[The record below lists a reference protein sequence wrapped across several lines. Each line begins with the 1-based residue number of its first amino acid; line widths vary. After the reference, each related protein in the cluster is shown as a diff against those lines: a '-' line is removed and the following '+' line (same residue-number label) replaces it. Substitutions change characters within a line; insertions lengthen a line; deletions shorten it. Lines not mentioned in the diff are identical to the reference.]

1 MNIKRVFIDTNIFF
15 WRKYEKECDE
25 NCFGYDFF
33 CCGNFLWGGCS
44 SGGSDAK
51 KISLKVYLLN
61 KPTSEDADWGMWWW
75 YDYKAT
81 NGNDVAVSE
90 NKGAWPIGADSL
102 NESDEIGSYVVIEY
116 DTSNPRLGLLFVD
129 KNNGSDKS
137 DDIIVPLA
145 EFESTKT
152 LFCLYDNMT
161 EYYTDIT
168 QTYGLVSAV
177 VSDGAASEISA
188 KVYKLDSVSKD
199 DVSVSANDGS
209 TISVESV
216 ELNGSVAT
224 IKLTDGDIKKTP
236 YTVKIGSK
244 SVNANLN
251 NDLIDEVFKYDGN
264 DLGLTLSGNSATFK
278 TWSPF
283 ASDIQLLLFTD
294 SSSLATAA
302 KTEQMV
308 FDKDTGVWTAENID
322 VSVYKYYQYSIT
334 ANKKTNKVCDIW
346 AKAASADSVAS
357 QIADI
362 NDSAFTA
369 DWESE
374 YENPWAKSTESKS
387 YSEAVIYEMHIRD
400 WSRAFVE
407 DSTGKFED
415 IASALGENGAG
426 KFAEHLRDLGV
437 THVQI
442 LPMFDYAQKNSDKSY
457 NWGYNPYHYNVPEGR
472 YVNSMQ
478 DGTDAVVQMR
488 EMIKA
493 FHDAGIAVNM
503 DVVYNHTS
511 GTGTGS
517 LYDMTV
523 PNYFYRQDENG
534 KNTNGSGCGNEVAT
548 QRKMVKKYVIDSLKH
563 WMNDYHINGFRFDLM
578 GLHETDTMKEIY
590 AELCKIDPNVMV
602 YGEPWTGG
610 SSPVENSTAKDVI
623 DDCADSLDVNG
634 VACFNDN
641 IRDGIKGS
649 VFDADGKGQVQGSFN
664 DTAIVTGLLGSPK
677 GNKGFTGNPARSLN
691 YVECH
696 DNLTL
701 FDKLAYSN
709 FGKYTNLSEAQ
720 IKTISAQEK
729 LAAAYIFL
737 AQGTPFINGG
747 QEFMRTKQGDHN
759 SYQSTDSIN
768 AIDLTFKEKYADVYN
783 VYKGLI
789 AFRKDNL
796 DAFGANKDAVAET
809 VSDGVTKYTTGDFC
823 VYFNATDSDV
833 TITTTGY
840 TKSVDVSSGA
850 PDEAEIVS
858 TVPAKSFV
866 ILKK

>member
-1 MNIKRVFIDTNIFF
+1 MRKNVMKIALAMIFSVAAIF
-15 WRKYEKECDE
+15 Y
-25 NCFGYDFF
+25 G
-33 CCGNFLWGGCS
+33 GGCS

-61 KPTSEDADWGMWWW
+61 KPSSEDADWGMWWW
-75 YDYKAT
+75 YDYKTT
-81 NGNDVAVSE
+81 NGNDIAVS
-90 NKGAWPIGADSL
+90 KGKGVWPTGADSFT
-102 NESDEIGSYVVIEY
+102 ESDEIGSYVVIEY
-116 DTSNPRLGLLFVD
+116 DTSNPWLGLLFVD
-129 KNNGSDKS
+129 KNNGSDQS
-137 DDIIVPLA
+137 ADIIVPLD

-152 LFCLYDNMT
+152 LYCLYDNMT

-168 QTYGLVSAV
+168 QTYGLISA
-177 VSDGAASEISA
+177 SITDGAANEISA
-188 KVYKLDSVSKD
+188 KVYKIDSVSKD
-199 DVSVSANDGS
+199 DVSINGNDGGEI
-209 TISVESV
+209 TVESV
-216 ELNGSVAT
+216 VLNGSDVT
-224 IKLTDGDIKKTP
+224 IKLADGDIKKTP
-236 YTVKIGSK
+236 YTVKIGNK
-244 SVNANLN
+244 SVIANLD
-251 NDLIDEVFKYDGN
+251 NDLIDDVFKYDGN
-264 DLGLTLSGNSATFK
+264 DLGLTLNGNTATFK

-283 ASDIQLLLFTD
+283 ASDIQLLLFTET
-294 SSSLATAA
+294 SSFATAT
-302 KTEQMV
+302 KTVQMD
-308 FDKDTGVWTAENID
+308 FDKNSGVWSAENID
-322 VSVYKYYQYSIT
+322 VSKYEYYQYAIT
-334 ANKKTNKVCDIW
+334 VNKKTNKVCDIW

-374 YENPWAKSTESKS
+374 YVNPWASSSESKS

-407 DSTGKFED
+407 NSTGKFED

-426 KFAEHLRDLGV
+426 KFAEHLKDLGI

-442 LPMFDYAQKNSDKSY
+442 LPMFDYAQKNSDTNY

-472 YVNSMQ
+472 YVNNMQ
-478 DGTDAVVQMR
+478 DGTDAVSQMR
-488 EMIKA
+488 KMIKA

-511 GTGTGS
+511 GTGSGS

-548 QRKMVKKYVIDSLKH
+548 QRKMVKRYVIDSLKH

-590 AELCKIDPNVMV
+590 DELYKIDPNVMV

-610 SSPVENSTAKDVI
+610 SSPVENGTVKDVI
-623 DDCADSLDVNG
+623 DDCADSLNVNG
-634 VACFNDN
+634 VACFNDD
-641 IRDGIKGS
+641 IRDAIKGS
-649 VFDADGKGQVQGSFN
+649 VFSADGKGQVQGSFN
-664 DTAIVTGLLGSPK
+664 DTAIATGLLGSTEE
-677 GNKGFTGNPARSLN
+677 NNGFTENPARSLN

-701 FDKLAYSN
+701 FDKLAFSN
-709 FGKYTNLSEAQ
+709 FGKYKDLSEEQ
-720 IKTISAQEK
+720 IKTISAQNK

-747 QEFMRTKQGDHN
+747 QEFMRTKQGVDN
-759 SYQSTDSIN
+759 SYQSSDSIN
-768 AIDLTFKEKYADVYN
+768 GIDLSFKETYSDVYN

-789 AFRKDNL
+789 ALRKANP
-796 DAFGANKDAVAET
+796 DAFGANKDATAET
-809 VSDGVTKYTTGDFC
+809 VSTGVTKYTTGDFC
-823 VYFNATDSDV
+823 VYFNATDSDEN
-833 TITTTGY
+833 IDSAGY
-840 TKSVDVSSGA
+840 SKVVEVISGTLSESSEMVSS
-850 PDEAEIVS
+850 
-858 TVPAKSFV
+858 VPAKSFV

>member
-1 MNIKRVFIDTNIFF
+1 M
-15 WRKYEKECDE
+15 
-25 NCFGYDFF
+25 
-33 CCGNFLWGGCS
+33 
-44 SGGSDAK
+44 
-51 KISLKVYLLN
+51 KVYLLN
-61 KPTSEDADWGMWWW
+61 KPSSEDSDWGMWWW
-75 YDYKAT
+75 YDYKST
-81 NGNDVAVSE
+81 SGNDVAVSGD
-90 NKGAWPIGADSL
+90 KGAWPIGADSL
-102 NESDEIGSYVVIEY
+102 NESDEVGSYVVIEY

-129 KNNGSDKS
+129 KNNGSNKS
-137 DDIIVPLA
+137 DDITVPLE

-152 LFCLYDNMT
+152 LYCLYDNMT
-161 EYYTDIT
+161 GYYTDIA
-168 QTYGLVSAV
+168 QTYGIISARIT
-177 VSDGAASEISA
+177 DGAANEISA
-188 KVYKLDSVSKD
+188 KVYKIDSVSKE
-199 DVSVSANDGS
+199 DVSVNGNDGS
-209 TISVESV
+209 KINVESV
-216 ELNGSVAT
+216 ELNGSDVT
-224 IKLTDGDIKKTP
+224 IKLVDGDIKKTP
-236 YTVKIGSK
+236 YTVKIGNK

-264 DLGLTLSGNSATFK
+264 DLGLTLNGNSATFK

-283 ASDIQLLLFTD
+283 ASDIQLLLFVD
-294 SSSLATAA
+294 SSSFSTVA
-302 KTEQMV
+302 KIVQMF
-308 FDKDTGVWTAENID
+308 FDKATGVWTAENID
-322 VSVYKYYQYSIT
+322 ISAYKYYQYAIT
-334 ANKKTNKVCDIW
+334 VNKKTNKVCDIW

-362 NDSAFTA
+362 NDSALTA

-374 YENPWAKSTESKS
+374 YVNPWAKNTESKS

-400 WSRAFVE
+400 WSQAFVK

-415 IASALGENGAG
+415 IASALGENGSG
-426 KFAEHLRDLGV
+426 EFAKHLRDLGV

-442 LPMFDYAQKNSDKSY
+442 LPMFDYAQKNSDKNY

-472 YVNSMQ
+472 YVNNMQ

-488 EMIKA
+488 KMIKA
-493 FHDAGIAVNM
+493 FHEAGIAVNM

-511 GTGTGS
+511 GTGNGS

-548 QRKMVKKYVIDSLKH
+548 QRKMVKRYVIDSLKH

-590 AELCKIDPNVMV
+590 DELCKIDPNVMV

-610 SSPVENSTAKDVI
+610 SSPVENGTAKDVI

-641 IRDGIKGS
+641 IRDAIKGS
-649 VFDADGKGQVQGSFN
+649 VFAAEGKGQVQGSFN
-664 DTAIVTGLLGSPK
+664 DTAIATGLLGSPK
-677 GNKGFTGNPARSLN
+677 ENNGFTKNPARSLN

-701 FDKLAYSN
+701 FDKLALSN
-709 FGKYTNLSEAQ
+709 FGKCENLSEEQ

-729 LAAAYIFL
+729 LTAAYIFL

-747 QEFMRTKQGDHN
+747 QEFMRTKQGEDN
-759 SYQSTDSIN
+759 SYQSDDSIN
-768 AIDLTFKEKYADVYN
+768 AIDLIFKEKYADVYN

-789 AFRKDNL
+789 ALRKDNL

-809 VSDGVTKYTTGDFC
+809 VSTGLTKYTTGDFC
-823 VYFNATDSDV
+823 VYFNATEKDV
-833 TITTTGY
+833 VIKSEEIADYSKVVDITSGTPKESGEM
-840 TKSVDVSSGA
+840 VSS
-850 PDEAEIVS
+850 
-858 TVPAKSFV
+858 VPAKSFV